1 MLRVYAQLA
10 AASAP
15 LIEARTVWR
24 RRPTVRRYRGRIICT
39 MLKCPPRK
47 DALRACR
54 CAGSL
59 IAIGRRE
66 TVPHEPRSRHP
77 VLGAPP
83 RQEGSL
89 WTFRLAPCS
98 PCQGQT
104 LTRLRAALGK
114 PGPQQ
119 TRSRS

>member
-15 LIEARTVWR
+15 VIEARSVWR

-47 DALRACR
+47 GTLRACR
-54 CAGSL
+54 SAGSL
-59 IAIGRRE
+59 IVIGRRA
-66 TVPHEPRSRHP
+66 TVSHEPRSRRP

-89 WTFRLAPCS
+89 WTFRVAPCA
-98 PCQGQT
+98 PPPGQT
-104 LTRLRAALGK
+104 LTQLGAALGG
-114 PGPQQ
+114 PGP
-119 TRSRS
+119 